1 MLLAPINL
9 ENKLRKAQSRNQNQE
24 SILELV
30 AEILKRDAVINQ
42 RIENSLN
49 SGRPSTTNN
58 FIIDH
63 LESDRIFHI
72 DAIKKICVDYRLRFL
87 DSVYFKPKFPQEAIT
102 KIKELEKLHQTEL
115 KGFKIIAPSKLMK
128 LENADDPLLF
138 APIGNGY
145 FYLIHKWG
153 NDLQPLRKWLYLPFK
168 DINNIL
174 LFAVAASFVITLLI
188 PNSIYHPENAT
199 SEFWFLFLF
208 IFKAVGFIL
217 IFYGVSLGKNFNEQI
232 WNSKYYNS

>member
-9 ENKLRKAQSRNQNQE
+9 ENKLRKAQSRNQNPDN
-24 SILELV
+24 ILAFVTEL
-30 AEILKRDAVINQ
+30 LRRDAVNEE

-49 SGRPSTTNN
+49 SGRSASTNN
-58 FIIDH
+58 FNIDL
-63 LESDRIFHI
+63 LESDKVFHI
-72 DAIKKICVDYRLRFL
+72 DTIKKICVDYRLRFL
-87 DSVYFKPKFPQEAIT
+87 DSVYFKPKFPQEAIS
-102 KIKELEKLHQTEL
+102 KIKELEKVHETEI

-153 NDLQPLRKWLYLPFK
+153 NDLHPLRKWLYLPFK

-174 LFAVAASFVITLLI
+174 LFAVAASFLITLLI
-188 PNSIYHPENAT
+188 PNSIYDPENAT